1 MEQSL
6 PYISICSLRIRFY
19 NSKFILMATSLGTD
33 AVVVMRVHCIFVH
46 THWYNHSA
54 AIPVGTE
61 IHGNSSEYPQDMLF
75 CIKITDLLFRNY
87 GLFNVNNSKRLRAL
101 FF

>member
-46 THWYNHSA
+46 THWNNHSA
-54 AIPVGTE
+54 AIPVGIE
-61 IHGNSSEYPQDMLF
+61 IQGNSS
-75 CIKITDLLFRNY
+75 DLLFRNY